1 MKSFAAV
8 CCCLFCLFMF
18 SAGVSAETAG
28 STASN
33 TGFREELRA
42 PSALSPSGLTYTSP
56 FMFDSETGENLVYS
70 VPKPVL
76 SLGIDVSGWQ
86 GTIDWP
92 EVAAAG
98 VEFALIRVGHHNG
111 FTNLI
116 EEDRYFRQ
124 NIEGAK
130 AAGIRVGVYIYSQA
144 ITEDEAREE
153 AAYVIRRVAGY
164 ELDLPVVFDFE
175 YERKTDDDG
184 TVINGRLYQAYEM
197 DKTLD
202 KAKATDIC
210 LAFCDYVSSFGYSP
224 MVYAN
229 AWMLTNRLN
238 ADVLEEKADL
248 WMANYTQNTVYQNDF
263 DYWQYSSS
271 GRVSGIQGNV
281 DCDFAFTDKLYQ
293 SGKGCYPFTD
303 VSPSAWYYE
312 DSVYVYNN
320 NLFSGTAWNQFSPDT
335 EMSRAML
342 VAVLYR
348 MEGNPASDGSTAFTD
363 LKDDWYRNAV
373 SWAEKEHIV
382 YGVSETAF
390 SPDDALTRE
399 QLAVILYRY
408 AAWKGFETSAK
419 GETGAFL
426 DEKEISPYAADAVS
440 WAVGEGYISGF
451 PGNVLAPRENAPR
464 CQVAAITARFCRN
477 HNMY

>member
-8 CCCLFCLFMF
+8 CCCLFCLFTF
-18 SAGVSAETAG
+18 SAGVFAETAG
-28 STASN
+28 SSVPD

-42 PSALSPSGLTYTSP
+42 PSALSPSELTYTSP
-56 FMFDSETGENLVYS
+56 FMFDSETGANLVYS

-76 SLGIDVSGWQ
+76 SLGIDVSAWQ
-86 GTIDWP
+86 ETIDWP
-92 EVAAAG
+92 KVAASG
-98 VEFALIRVGHHNG
+98 VKFALIRVGHHNG

-116 EEDRYFRQ
+116 EEDRYFRR
-124 NIEGAK
+124 NIEGAQ

-164 ELDLPVVFDFE
+164 RMDLPIVFDYE
-175 YERKTDDDG
+175 YERKTAADG
-184 TVINGRLYQAYEM
+184 TVINGRLYQAYEV

-229 AWMLTNRLN
+229 AWMLTSRLN
-238 ADVLEEKADL
+238 ADVLEEKADI
-248 WMANYTQNTVYQNDF
+248 WMANYTRNTVYQNDF
-263 DYWQYSSS
+263 DYWQYSNS
-271 GRVSGIQGNV
+271 GRVNGIQGNV

-303 VSPSAWYYE
+303 VSASAWYYN
-312 DSVYVYNN
+312 DTVYVYNN
-320 NLFSGTAWNQFSPDT
+320 GLFCGTACNTFSP
-335 EMSRAML
+335 EEAMSRAML

-348 MEGNPASDGSTAFTD
+348 MEGSPAVDGNTAFTD
-363 LKDDWYRNAV
+363 LKGDWYRNAV
-373 SWAEKEHIV
+373 CWAEDARIV
-382 YGVSETAF
+382 YGTSATAF
-390 SPDDALTRE
+390 SPDGALTRE
-399 QLAVILYRY
+399 QLAAILYRY
-408 AAWKGFETSAK
+408 AVYKGFDSSAV
-419 GETGAFL
+419 GNTGAFR
-426 DEKEISPYAADAVS
+426 DKDRISPYAAEALS

-451 PGNVLAPRENAPR
+451 PGNMLAPREKASR
-464 CQVAAITARFCRN
+464 CQVAAITARFCRD